1 MLRSLNSG
9 VSGLKGF
16 QTKLDVI
23 GNNIAN
29 VNTVGF
35 KKGRVVF
42 EDIFSQ
48 TVKGATGPT
57 PAAGATLPSGGTN
70 PIQVGLGTR
79 VGSID
84 TLHTPGS
91 PTTTNIGTDLYIDG
105 DGYFVVQDGTGKFLT
120 RAGNFSLDSE
130 NNLVNQN
137 GMFVLDQGGNTIK
150 IPLGTT
156 YIDFSIDANGYVIG
170 VKSDGN
176 SEKSLNKIA
185 TVTVDN
191 PKGLLK
197 EGGSLYSLTPNAASE
212 VTPGGADLITELL
225 AKGSNAK
232 IIAGTLEMSNVD
244 LSEELTEMITAQR
257 GFQANAK
264 IITVSDQILE
274 ELVNLKR

>member
-57 PAAGATLPSGGTN
+57 QTPLSGGTN
-70 PIQVGLGTR
+70 PIQVGLGAR

-105 DGYFVVQDGTGKFLT
+105 DGYFVVKDGTEQFLT
-120 RAGNFSLDSE
+120 RAGNFSLDSD

-137 GMFVLDQGGNTIK
+137 GMFVLDQGGNT
-150 IPLGTT
+150 
-156 YIDFSIDANGYVIG
+156 D
-170 VKSDGN
+170 
-176 SEKSLNKIA
+176 
-185 TVTVDN
+185 
-191 PKGLLK
+191 
-197 EGGSLYSLTPNAASE
+197 
-212 VTPGGADLITELL
+212 
-225 AKGSNAK
+225 
-232 IIAGTLEMSNVD
+232 
-244 LSEELTEMITAQR
+244 
-257 GFQANAK
+257 
-264 IITVSDQILE
+264 
-274 ELVNLKR
+274 

>member
-48 TVKGATGPT
+48 TVKAASGPT
-57 PAAGATLPSGGTN
+57 ATSGGTN
-70 PIQVGLGTR
+70 SIQVGLGTR

-84 TLHTPGS
+84 TIHTPGS
-91 PTTTNIGTDLYIDG
+91 PTTTYIGTDLYIDG
-105 DGYFVVQDGTGKFLT
+105 DGFFVVENAAGEQFLT
-120 RAGNFSLDSE
+120 RAGNFRVDSS
-130 NNLVNQN
+130 NQLVNQN
-137 GMFVLDQGGNTIK
+137 GMFVLDSTGTPITISD
-150 IPLGTT
+150 T
-156 YIDFSIDANGYVIG
+156 YISFAIDANGSIIG
-170 VKSDGN
+170 VNPDGT
-176 SEKSLNKIA
+176 SVDTGTKIG
-185 TVTVDN
+185 TVAVDN
-191 PKGLLK
+191 PSGLNK
-197 EGGSLYSLTPNAASE
+197 AGGSLYSLTPNADSLPMA
-212 VTPGGADLITELL
+212 TLL
-225 AKGSNAK
+225 ANGSNTQ
-232 IIAGTLEMSNVD
+232 IISGTLEMSNVD
-244 LSEELTEMITAQR
+244 LSEEMTDMITAQR

-264 IITVSDQILE
+264 IITVSDSILE

>member
-48 TVKGATGPT
+48 TVKAASGPKTATAAA
-57 PAAGATLPSGGTN
+57 PAAGGTN

-84 TLHTPGS
+84 TVHTPGS
-91 PTTTNIGTDLYIDG
+91 PTTTNIGTDLYLDG
-105 DGYFVVQDGTGKFLT
+105 DGFFVVQNGTEKFLT
-120 RAGNFSLDSE
+120 RAGNFKLDSS
-130 NNLVNQN
+130 NQLVNQN
-137 GMFVLDQGGNTIK
+137 GMFVLDQKGNTIT
-150 IPLGTT
+150 IPGNCISFA
-156 YIDFSIDANGYVIG
+156 IDQSGEIIG
-170 VKSDGN
+170 VDVNGDSVPTNVNIG
-176 SEKSLNKIA
+176 
-185 TVTVDN
+185 TVKVNN
-191 PKGLLK
+191 PSGLLK
-197 EGGSLYSLTPNAASE
+197 AGGSLYSLTPNANAGKIE
-212 VTPGGADLITELL
+212 DLLKNNKSDAT
-225 AKGSNAK
+225 
-232 IIAGTLEMSNVD
+232 IISGTLEMSNVD
-244 LSEELTEMITAQR
+244 LSEELTDMITAQR

-264 IITVSDQILE
+264 IITVSDSILE

>member
-42 EDIFSQ
+42 EDLFSQ
-48 TVKGATGPT
+48 TVKAATRPT
-57 PAAGATLPSGGTN
+57 AETGGTN
-70 PIQVGLGTR
+70 PIQVGLGVR

-84 TLHTPGS
+84 TVHTPGS

-105 DGYFVVQDGTGKFLT
+105 DGFFMVKNDVQGPFLT
-120 RAGNFSLDSE
+120 RAGNFKLDGD
-130 NNLVNQN
+130 NYLVSQN
-137 GMFVLDQGGNTIK
+137 GMFVLDANEAKIQIPAGLISFAIDADGSIIGVNSDGDPVDTEIK
-150 IPLGTT
+150 IGK
-156 YIDFSIDANGYVIG
+156 F
-170 VKSDGN
+170 
-176 SEKSLNKIA
+176 
-185 TVTVDN
+185 TVPN
-191 PKGLLK
+191 PSGLTK
-197 EGGSLYSLTPNAASE
+197 EGGSLYSESANSGTLTTSDATIIS
-212 VTPGGADLITELL
+212 GA
-225 AKGSNAK
+225 
-232 IIAGTLEMSNVD
+232 LEMSNVD
-244 LSEELTEMITAQR
+244 LSEEMTDMITAQR

-264 IITVSDQILE
+264 IITVSDSILE

>member
-57 PAAGATLPSGGTN
+57 QTPLSGGTN
-70 PIQVGLGTR
+70 PIQVGLGVR

-105 DGYFVVQDGTGKFLT
+105 DGYFVVKDGTEQFLT
-120 RAGNFSLDSE
+120 RAGNFSLDSD

-137 GMFVLDQGGNTIK
+137 GMFVLDQNGNSIN
-150 IPLGTT
+150 IPIGTT
-156 YIDFSIDANGYVIG
+156 YIDFSIDAKGEIIG
-170 VKSDGN
+170 VLPDGSSDPSGVN
-176 SEKSLNKIA
+176 LNLVA
-185 TVTVDN
+185 VDN

-197 EGGSLYSLTPNAASE
+197 AGSSLYSLTPNAQTMA
-212 VTPGGADLITELL
+212 
-225 AKGSNAK
+225 SNAK

-264 IITVSDQILE
+264 IITVSDSILE

>member
-1 MLRSLNSG
+1 MLRSLNAG
-9 VSGLKGF
+9 VSGLRGF

-48 TVKGATGPT
+48 TVKAATGPT
-57 PAAGATLPSGGTN
+57 GTTGGTN

-91 PTTTNIGTDLYIDG
+91 PTTTNIATDLYIDG
-105 DGYFVVQDGTGKFLT
+105 DGFFVVQNGAGEQFLT
-120 RAGNFSLDSE
+120 RAGNFNVDSK
-130 NNLVNQN
+130 NQLVNQN
-137 GMFVLDQGGNTIK
+137 GMFVLDGTGNPITISDEF
-150 IPLGTT
+150 IS
-156 YIDFSIDANGYVIG
+156 FAIDANGSIIG
-170 VKSDGN
+170 VNPDGT
-176 SEKSLNKIA
+176 SVDTGTKIG
-185 TVTVDN
+185 TVTVAN
-191 PKGLLK
+191 PSGLK
-197 EGGSLYSLTPNAASE
+197 KASGSLYSLTPNADSQPIP
-212 VTPGGADLITELL
+212 TLL
-225 AKGSNAK
+225 ANGTSVQ
-232 IIAGTLEMSNVD
+232 IISGTLEMSNVD
-244 LSEELTEMITAQR
+244 LSEELTDMITAQR

-264 IITVSDQILE
+264 IITVSDSILE

>member
-57 PAAGATLPSGGTN
+57 QTPLSGGTN
-70 PIQVGLGTR
+70 PIQVGLGVR

-105 DGYFVVQDGTGKFLT
+105 DGYFVVKDGTEQFLT
-120 RAGNFSLDSE
+120 RAGNFSLDSD

-137 GMFVLDQGGNTIK
+137 GMFVLNQGGNTINVP
-150 IPLGTT
+150 IGTT
-156 YIDFSIDANGYVIG
+156 YIDFSIDKNGEIIG
-170 VKSDGN
+170 VLPDGSSDPSGVY
-176 SEKSLNKIA
+176 LNLLA
-185 TVTVDN
+185 VDN

-197 EGGSLYSLTPNAASE
+197 AGSSLYSVTPNAQTMA
-212 VTPGGADLITELL
+212 
-225 AKGSNAK
+225 SNAK